1 MRSRFKA
8 TTVMAAVLAA
18 VLSGPSAH
26 ADPTPLAVDLDLGT
40 AVLQRGESGTIDI
53 GFEQLGGHPGTVEG
67 DVTVSAP
74 AGTTFPAT
82 NNDAPGQYRNPGWA
96 TWLSSSRLR
105 LVDAKVN
112 GDRTQ
117 VTYSLRGTADF
128 DTSVQLR
135 FAVPVEVSAAA
146 PVTGRLS
153 YLATGT
159 RAGGVAPWSVGGS
172 TAMRVAAG
180 VAGGAG
186 AEATLARG
194 GSASVPFTASTTT
207 RVSAVDGTV
216 EVEAPAGT
224 HFADGQAT
232 VTGWYEQEG
241 IRDTDGMT
249 LTDGER
255 LDGGERYRW
264 HWKTPPSWSVPT
276 GTRFGWAVSV
286 ETPVDAAA
294 GTGQLRAHLHGEA
307 LQGPF
312 DTNGTTATT
321 IPENDQVLVGV
332 DGPVTALVRG
342 RTSTVEARFR
352 STVGLTSPRDGSLIR
367 FEAPAGTTFGSSVA
381 IRGAY
386 QLPGSEQTQEFDSDQ
401 LVDGQRTEDDT
412 VLTYRWADTGW
423 QLPAG
428 TVIRFAVP
436 VTVPSDAAAGAGAL
450 TSVATGTTAQG
461 SFAASAT
468 TATTIAAAP
477 TLTPVS
483 LQNQRLVA
491 GWDNVLRGSGHPG
504 AALQIDDHFGNHL
517 ASAAVRPDGRWEAVL
532 PVAVNASELELRPA
546 QTLGDAT
553 EASAPL
559 TLPVVSPPSVT
570 TSTTTMVP
578 GLLNRFEGTGPG
590 GATYR
595 VVNRWG
601 TDLVS
606 GTSTVGSGGRW
617 RFDRVVS
624 NGATSFEFRLQL
636 ATDGWE
642 ARTPVFV
649 TGSASLE
656 PVTVLT
662 KSVVPGTENLFE
674 GTGSPNASYRVV
686 NDWGTELVSGTRQV
700 DGEGRWSFRRVVD
713 YRAHDFRFR
722 IEQRRGAVTLL
733 SDLFVVPAA
742 ER

>member
-1 MRSRFKA
+1 MRYLFN
-8 TTVMAAVLAA
+8 MAAAVATVLATM
-18 VLSGPSAH
+18 LGGPTH
-26 ADPTPLAVDLDLGT
+26 ADPAPRAVDLDLGT
-40 AVLQRGESGTIDI
+40 AVLQRGETGAIDI

-74 AGTTFPAT
+74 AGTTFPTAD
-82 NNDAPGQYRNPGWA
+82 NDALGQYRNPGWA
-96 TWLSSSRLR
+96 RWLSTSRLR
-105 LVDAKVN
+105 LTDARVS

-117 VTYSLRGTADF
+117 ATYSLRGTADF

-135 FAVPVEVSAAA
+135 FAIPVEVSAAA

-172 TAMRVAAG
+172 TTMRVAAG
-180 VAGGAG
+180 VEGGAG
-186 AEATLARG
+186 EETTLARG
-194 GSASVPFTASTTT
+194 GSVSVPFVASTTT
-207 RVSAVDGTV
+207 RVSAVDGAV
-216 EVEAPAGT
+216 EVDAPAGT
-224 HFADGQAT
+224 QFSDGQAT
-232 VTGWYEQEG
+232 VTGWYEHDG
-241 IRDTDGMT
+241 VRHTDGMT

-255 LDGGERYRW
+255 LDGGSRYRW
-264 HWKTPPSWSVPT
+264 HWTTQPSWSVPP
-276 GTRFGWAVSV
+276 GTRFGWAVTV
-286 ETPVDAAA
+286 DTPADAVAKRGA
-294 GTGQLRAHLHGEA
+294 LTADLHGDA

-312 DTNGTTATT
+312 DTRATTATT
-321 IPENDQVLVGV
+321 IPENDEVLVGV
-332 DGPVTALVRG
+332 DGPATSLVRG
-342 RTSTVEARFR
+342 DTSTVEARLR
-352 STVGLTSPRDGSLIR
+352 STVETTSPRDGSVVR
-367 FEAPAGTTFGSSVA
+367 FDAPAGTTFDSGAA
-381 IRGAY
+381 IRGEY
-386 QLPGSEQTQEFDSDQ
+386 QLPGSDQTRQFTADQ
-401 LVDGQRTEDDT
+401 LVDGERTEDDT

-436 VTVPSDAAAGAGAL
+436 VTVPSDAPAGTEAL
-450 TSVATGTTAQG
+450 TTVATGRTDQG
-461 SFAASAT
+461 TFAASAT

-483 LQNQRLVA
+483 LRNERLVA
-491 GWDNVLRGSGHPG
+491 GWDNILRGSGHPG
-504 AALQIDDHFGNHL
+504 AGLEVDDHFGNRL
-517 ASAAVRPDGRWEAVL
+517 AAAVVHADGSWQAVL
-532 PVAVNASELELRPA
+532 PVPVNAAELELHFV
-546 QTLGDAT
+546 QTSGDVT
-553 EASAPL
+553 EASGAVS
-559 TLPVVSPPSVT
+559 LPVVSPPSVT

-590 GATYR
+590 GAAYR

-606 GTSTVGSGGRW
+606 GTSTVDSDGRW

-649 TGSASLE
+649 TGSTSLE

-674 GTGSPNASYRVV
+674 GTGSANASYRVV

-700 DGEGRWSFRRVVD
+700 DGDGRWSFRRVVD